1 MPKTK
6 TATAKKPA
14 AKKPAAKKTAAKTT
28 VNSNAFKSSVTLQ
41 YGDKSVPYDDLVAK
55 VREVWTNQ
63 LGKKI
68 IDINT
73 VDLYI
78 KPEENKVYY
87 VVNQTEQGDFDL

>member
-1 MPKTK
+1 MPKAK
-6 TATAKKPA
+6 TATAKKAP
-14 AKKPAAKKTAAKTT
+14 AKKTTRTT
-28 VNSNAFKSSVTLQ
+28 VNTNAFKASATLQ
-41 YGDKSVPYDDLVAK
+41 YGDKSVAYDDLVARLK
-55 VREVWTNQ
+55 DVWTNQ

-87 VVNQTEQGDFDL
+87 VVNNTDHGDFDL